1 MKSLE
6 KKVLLFLFSIFNKI
20 CQNIENTK
28 QINNDKYLKFY
39 LSSFNIEIDVKVLFL
54 GWNIQ
59 KIPADDK
66 FCDANNCLLLIDLSN
81 RIVLICEYSFHK
93 ECLSILYND
102 KCNFY
107 FDYLSI
113 KIKKNIKSLNKKLST
128 LLRENE
134 IPLFKDE
141 NNNNNENDDDEN
153 IENILERI
161 EYDVK
166 NQYNIIYQQ
175 WLNYDNI

>member
-6 KKVLLFLFSIFNKI
+6 KKVSLFLFSIFDKI

-102 KCNFY
+102 KCNFC
-107 FDYLSI
+107 FDYLLTE
-113 KIKKNIKSLNKKLST
+113 IKKNIKSLNKKLFI
-128 LLRENE
+128 LLKENE
-134 IPLFKDE
+134 IPLFENE
-141 NNNNNENDDDEN
+141 NNNNNKNNDDKN
-153 IENILERI
+153 IENILKRI
-161 EYDVK
+161 EYNIE
-166 NQYNIIYQQ
+166 NQYDIIYQQ
-175 WLNYDNI
+175 